1 MRSCRWWKPIP
12 PDRGPQIGDYR
23 RELVRFGHPPLP
35 GEDLIPDNKRTD
47 VLVALGVER
56 MQLTRYGDFGAR
68 IEAMQNYNRN
78 FSDNV
83 ANLNIHL
90 TARLRSW

>member
-1 MRSCRWWKPIP
+1 
-12 PDRGPQIGDYR
+12 
-23 RELVRFGHPPLP
+23 
-35 GEDLIPDNKRTD
+35 
-47 VLVALGVER
+47 